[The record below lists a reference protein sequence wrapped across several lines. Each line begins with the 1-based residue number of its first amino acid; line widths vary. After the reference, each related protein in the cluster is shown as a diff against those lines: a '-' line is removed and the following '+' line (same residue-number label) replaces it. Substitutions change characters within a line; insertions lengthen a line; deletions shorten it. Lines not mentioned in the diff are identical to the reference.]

1 MIVTSTTMKINTI
14 LLIVVMA
21 AAITAVHIISIAS
34 AVEAACGAGNSHSG
48 DQNLKISSGVE
59 KVKADMQSQV
69 KPDNLVS

>member
-1 MIVTSTTMKINTI
+1 
-14 LLIVVMA
+14 MA
-21 AAITAVHIISIAS
+21 ATITAVHIISIVS